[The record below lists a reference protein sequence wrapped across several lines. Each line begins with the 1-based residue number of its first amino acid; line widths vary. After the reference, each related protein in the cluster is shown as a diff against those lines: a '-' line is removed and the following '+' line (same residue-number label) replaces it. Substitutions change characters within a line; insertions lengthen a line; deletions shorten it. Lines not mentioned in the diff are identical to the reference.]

1 MNAASKLVG
10 LGDGGGRE
18 KGELRYEKEGL
29 SWEQYVLQSNCSV
42 FYRTWSLGYP
52 AYDTAEM

>member
-42 FYRTWSLGYP
+42 FYRT
-52 AYDTAEM
+52 

>member
-1 MNAASKLVG
+1 MNIESVWGWGMVKE
-10 LGDGGGRE
+10 RE
-18 KGELRYEKEGL
+18 ERELRYEKEGL

-52 AYDTAEM
+52 AYGTAEM